1 MKICF
6 KIYKNTIDKKQI
18 EIIKKFCNLLMK
30 KMKLSNNL
38 TIEFLDGRYGKMT
51 TGSFTPKKNKIK
63 ILSKGRML
71 ADILRTL
78 SHEWAHVHD
87 HEKIKIKDR
96 KDIGGESENFA
107 NAKSGELTKMFI
119 KKNKNK
125 EKEIFN

>member
-6 KIYKNTIDKKQI
+6 KISKNSITEKQI
-18 EIIKKFCNLLMK
+18 EIIKKFCSLLMK
-30 KMKLSNNL
+30 KMKLSNDL
-38 TIEFLDGRYGKMT
+38 TIEFLNKKVKDMT
-51 TGSFTPKKNKIK
+51 TGSYNNNKSRIR
-63 ILSKGRML
+63 ILSGGRML

-78 SHEWAHVHD
+78 SHEWAHAYD
-87 HEKIKIKDR
+87 HEKLNIKDR
-96 KDIGGESENFA
+96 KDVGGESENFA

>member
-6 KIYKNTIDKKQI
+6 KISKNTINKKQI
-18 EIIKKFCNLLMK
+18 EIIKKFCSLLMK
-30 KMKLSNNL
+30 KMKLSNDL
-38 TIEFLDGRYGKMT
+38 SIEFLNKKVKDMT
-51 TGSFTPKKNKIK
+51 TGSYNDGKSRIR

-78 SHEWAHVHD
+78 SHEWAHAYD
-87 HEKIKIKDR
+87 HEKLNIKDR
-96 KDIGGESENFA
+96 KDVGGESENFA
-107 NAKSGELTKMFI
+107 NAKSGELTKLFI

>member
-6 KIYKNTIDKKQI
+6 KISKNTINKKQI
-18 EIIKKFCNLLMK
+18 EIIKKFCSLLMK
-30 KMKLSNNL
+30 KMKLSNDLN
-38 TIEFLDGRYGKMT
+38 IEFLNKKVKDMT
-51 TGSFTPKKNKIK
+51 TGSYNNGKSRIR

-78 SHEWAHVHD
+78 SHEWAHAYD
-87 HEKIKIKDR
+87 HEKLNIKDR
-96 KDIGGESENFA
+96 RDVGGESENFA
-107 NAKSGELTKMFI
+107 NAKSGELTKLFI

>member
-6 KIYKNTIDKKQI
+6 KISKNTINKKQI
-18 EIIKKFCNLLMK
+18 EIIKKFCSLLMK
-30 KMKLSNNL
+30 KMKLSNDL
-38 TIEFLDGRYGKMT
+38 SIEFLNKKVKDMT
-51 TGSFTPKKNKIK
+51 TGSYNDGKSRIR

-78 SHEWAHVHD
+78 SHEWAHAYD
-87 HEKIKIKDR
+87 HEQLNIKDR
-96 KDIGGESENFA
+96 SDVGGESENFA
-107 NAKSGELTKMFI
+107 NAKSGELTKLFI

>member
-6 KIYKNTIDKKQI
+6 KISKNTINKKQI
-18 EIIKKFCNLLMK
+18 EIIKKFCSLLMK
-30 KMKLSNNL
+30 KMKLSNDL
-38 TIEFLDGRYGKMT
+38 TIEFLNKKVKDMT
-51 TGSFTPKKNKIK
+51 TGSYNNGKSRIR

-78 SHEWAHVHD
+78 SHEWAHAYD
-87 HEKIKIKDR
+87 HEKLNIKDR
-96 KDIGGESENFA
+96 RDVGGESENFA
-107 NAKSGELTKMFI
+107 NAKSGELTKLFI

>member
-6 KIYKNTIDKKQI
+6 KISKNTINKKQI
-18 EIIKKFCNLLMK
+18 EIIKKFCSLLMK
-30 KMKLSNNL
+30 KMKLSNDL
-38 TIEFLDGRYGKMT
+38 TIEFLNKKVKDMT
-51 TGSFTPKKNKIK
+51 TGSYNDGKSRIR

-78 SHEWAHVHD
+78 SHEWAHAYD
-87 HEKIKIKDR
+87 HEKLNIKDR
-96 KDIGGESENFA
+96 KDVGGESENFA
-107 NAKSGELTKMFI
+107 NAKSGELTKLFI

>member
-6 KIYKNTIDKKQI
+6 KISKNSITEKQI
-18 EIIKKFCNLLMK
+18 EIIKKFCSLLMK
-30 KMKLSNNL
+30 KMKLSNDL
-38 TIEFLDGRYGKMT
+38 TIEFLNKKVKGMT
-51 TGSFTPKKNKIK
+51 TGSYNNNKSRIR
-63 ILSKGRML
+63 ILSGGRML

-78 SHEWAHVHD
+78 SHEWAHAYD
-87 HEKIKIKDR
+87 HEKLNIKDR
-96 KDIGGESENFA
+96 KDVGGESENFA

>member
-6 KIYKNTIDKKQI
+6 KINKGTVSKKEI
-18 EIIKKFCNLLMK
+18 EIIKKFCSLLMK
-30 KMKLSNNL
+30 KMKLSNDI
-38 TIEFLDGRYGKMT
+38 TIEFLNKKVKDMT
-51 TGSFTPKKNKIK
+51 TGSYNNGKSRIR

-71 ADILRTL
+71 ADIFRTL
-78 SHEWAHVHD
+78 SHEWAHAYD
-87 HEKIKIKDR
+87 NEKLKIKDR

-107 NAKSGELTKMFI
+107 NAKSGELTKLFI